1 MADTDPPGPDT
12 AGAPV
17 LRIVRGNPDEA
28 EVAALTA
35 VVAGLA
41 AAGPAG
47 PPPGARGRSRWADP
61 ASRLRVPDLP
71 GRDGWRASAYP
82 A

>member
-1 MADTDPPGPDT
+1 MVDTDAPGPDT
-12 AGAPV
+12 AEAPV
-17 LRIVRGNPDEA
+17 LRIVRGHPDEA

-41 AAGPAG
+41 AAGPAEAPRG
-47 PPPGARGRSRWADP
+47 GRGRSRWADP
-61 ASRLRVPDLP
+61 ASRLRIPDRP